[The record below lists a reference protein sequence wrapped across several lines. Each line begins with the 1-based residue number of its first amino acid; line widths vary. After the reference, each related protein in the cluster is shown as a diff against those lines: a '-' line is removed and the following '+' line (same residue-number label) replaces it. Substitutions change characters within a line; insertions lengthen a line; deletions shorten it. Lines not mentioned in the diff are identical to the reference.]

1 MNESIVA
8 KFGGS
13 SLSTGEQ
20 FKKVKKIIKDNNDR
34 KYIVVSAPGK
44 RNSKDY
50 KITDILYLCHA
61 HVSHGI
67 SFDDVFKLIVDRYL
81 GLKEELSIK
90 VDIERYLSNIKKDII
105 NGASK
110 DYIASRGEFLN
121 ALILADYIGYEFIDA
136 TDVIKFKQYGSIDY
150 EETDRAVKRNILN
163 KNGVV
168 IPGFYGQLPNGE
180 VKTFSRGG
188 SDVTG
193 SIIARGVN
201 ARLYENWTDVS
212 GFLMADPSIVKNPK
226 TIEKITYRELRELSY
241 MGANV
246 LHEDAMFPIKQYG
259 IPINIKNTNR
269 PEDKGTLIINDFI
282 DKNTKG
288 TITGIAGKKNFSII
302 AIEKS
307 KMNYEQG
314 FCRKLLSI
322 LETNGIQFESMP
334 SGIDTVS
341 LVISNEQLKDK
352 LDNILE
358 EIRRQCI
365 PDVIDVYSDISL
377 IAIVGQG
384 MVRTKG
390 VSSKIFNSLSNS
402 SVNIRLINQGSSEL
416 NIIVGVENN
425 DFEKSINSI
434 YEAFAS

>member
-1 MNESIVA
+1 MNDSIVA

-13 SLSTGEQ
+13 SLSTAEQ
-20 FKKVKKIIKDNNDR
+20 FKKVKKIIKDNNER
-34 KYIVVSAPGK
+34 KYIVPSAPGK
-44 RNSKDY
+44 RDSKDY
-50 KITDILYLCHA
+50 KITDVLYLCHA

-67 SFDDVFKLIVDRYL
+67 PFDDVFKLIEERYL
-81 GLKEELSIK
+81 GLKEELSVK
-90 VDIERYLSNIKKDII
+90 VDIERYLSKIKKDIQ

-121 ALILADYIGYEFIDA
+121 ALILADYVGYEFLDA
-136 TDVIKFKQYGSIDY
+136 TEIIKFKQYGTVDY
-150 EETDRAVKRNILN
+150 EETDKAVRRKLLN
-163 KNGVV
+163 KKGVV

-193 SIIARGVN
+193 SIIARSVN

-212 GFLMADPSIVKNPK
+212 GFLMADPSVVKNPR

-259 IPINIKNTNR
+259 IPINIKNTNK

-282 DKNTKG
+282 DKHTKG

-307 KMNYEQG
+307 KMNYEHG

-322 LETNGIQFESMP
+322 LETNGIQFENMP

-352 LDNILE
+352 LDNVLE
-358 EIRRQCI
+358 EIRRQCT

-377 IAIVGQG
+377 IAIVGR
-384 MVRTKG
+384 VWLKL
-390 VSSKIFNSLSNS
+390 KEFHLKY
-402 SVNIRLINQGSSEL
+402 LIPYQMHL
-416 NIIVGVENN
+416 LM
-425 DFEKSINSI
+425 
-434 YEAFAS
+434 